1 MICGALGFTGWTTSS
16 ISHNQFFVN
25 DLTGIMIGDEAE
37 QRSFSIFH
45 WAATGDGVMGGRWRW
60 AEREVFKGWRCFA
73 LNCTAAG
80 CNRRQLEG
88 AEWSS
93 SRWAQPAAPVW
104 QLHRRSNWG
113 PHWLL
118 FLCQI
123 VFVCVLASLF
133 ARIWWRWQRKVSGG
147 RIYVNTGLFC
157 VWSQKLRVDVNL
169 CNTWEGREHHRS
181 SRWVSSL
188 SLSLSICVSEGIV
201 DRHGTEL

>member
-104 QLHRRSNWG
+104 QLG
-113 PHWLL
+113 APLAA
-118 FLCQI
+118 FLMSDR
-123 VFVCVLASLF
+123 VCVCSYISVCNNLMTMAKKS
-133 ARIWWRWQRKVSGG
+133 IWRE
-147 RIYVNTGLFC
+147 
-157 VWSQKLRVDVNL
+157 DL
-169 CNTWEGREHHRS
+169 C
-181 SRWVSSL
+181 
-188 SLSLSICVSEGIV
+188 
-201 DRHGTEL
+201 